1 MNQIGRRDLL
11 RVGQALRLPLPR
23 AFAAHLSDAP
33 SKIRKIRYKVRK
45 GDSLSRIAKKFRI
58 RVDDITQWNE
68 ISPQRYLQPG
78 QALTLIVDAAGG

>member
-1 MNQIGRRDLL
+1 M
-11 RVGQALRLPLPR
+11 RLPLPP
-23 AFAAHLSDAP
+23 AFAAQLKDAP
-33 SKIRKIRYKVRK
+33 SKIRKIQYKVRK

-78 QALTLIVDAAGG
+78 QALTLFVDVVGG